1 MKIERRI
8 ELVMMEIS
16 KIENEILTVV
26 ETGLKCIEDIFR
38 IGLGWRNLS
47 VETSIFYQKMEA
59 DYYRYKLEIL

>member
-16 KIENEILTVV
+16 KIEEEILKVV
-26 ETGLKCIEDIFR
+26 ETGLKCVDDVFR
-38 IGLGWRNLS
+38 VGLGWRNLCT
-47 VETSIFYQKMEA
+47 ETSIFYQKMEA